1 MKNKLYR
8 TQKLFRTPNVDEYT
22 TILSEISIFRSK
34 ASSSSSSFNNHLSFV
49 TSHRYSCTFIHFYFI
64 HKTNREVM
72 HRAFRTTLSSSLAAC
87 AALAASATL
96 ASNEGVVNVMPNII
110 KENEDNNVKK
120 KWDYN
125 WDRMDSSVQTSTTRV
140 IHLVRHGQFNQK
152 GKDDSKHSLTALGKK
167 QASLAGKRLRDIIPQ
182 GTIPKRIVS
191 STMTRRKKRHKSYAT
206 NTLKKLKR

>member
-1 MKNKLYR
+1 
-8 TQKLFRTPNVDEYT
+8 
-22 TILSEISIFRSK
+22 
-34 ASSSSSSFNNHLSFV
+34 
-49 TSHRYSCTFIHFYFI
+49 
-64 HKTNREVM
+64 M
-72 HRAFRTTLSSSLAAC
+72 HRAFRTTLSNSLAAC

-110 KENEDNNVKK
+110 KENEDNKK

-125 WDRMDSSVQTSTTRV
+125 WDRMDSNVQTSTTSTRV

-182 GTIPKRIVS
+182 GTIPKRTLFIISDANKVVVVFTCKHSPSFCFS
-191 STMTRRKKRHKSYAT
+191 SRRASFEMRDDIEGFTVRSLFHHLSFYSHP
-206 NTLKKLKR
+206 LFFF